1 MNAQNIS
8 ACENFEALSTGFI
21 WPADFLI
28 LSETQRFSNS
38 LEGSQYLVT
47 ETCYGMLPISLHRS
61 PAFVYDCL
69 TVLWQLQKLL
79 LWKGDSWKVFNLSL
93 AVF

>member
-1 MNAQNIS
+1 MLVKILKRYINWFYL
-8 ACENFEALSTGFI
+8 ACRLSNPI
-21 WPADFLI
+21 C
-28 LSETQRFSNS
+28 ETQRFSNS

-61 PAFVYDCL
+61 PAFVHDCL